1 MCIRDSYSGAVA
13 LAYASRDEGFGL
25 PMLEALA
32 CGCPV
37 VAAAVPASEE
47 LLGDLVLPH
56 CGSSQK
62 PCAAVL
68 IDPDRAT
75 AAWHAFRALFALS
88 TDQTRLAAARRRL
101 VARAQTFL
109 NNWDVAAAVLKGAL
123 VV

>member
-1 MCIRDSYSGAVA
+1 M
-13 LAYASRDEGFGL
+13 

-37 VAAAVPASEE
+37 VAAAIPASQE

-56 CGSSQK
+56 CGSDK

-68 IDPDRAT
+68 VDPDRAT
-75 AAWHAFRALFALS
+75 AAWHAFRALYALS
-88 TDQTRLAAARRRL
+88 MDQPRLAAARRRL
-101 VARAQTFL
+101 VARAQAFS
-109 NNWDVAAAVLKGAL
+109 NNWDVAAAALKGAL

>member
-1 MCIRDSYSGAVA
+1 M
-13 LAYASRDEGFGL
+13 

-37 VAAAVPASEE
+37 VAAAIPTSQE

-68 IDPDRAT
+68 VNPDRAT

-88 TDQTRLAAARRRL
+88 MDAPRLAAARRRL
-101 VARAQTFL
+101 VARAQAFS